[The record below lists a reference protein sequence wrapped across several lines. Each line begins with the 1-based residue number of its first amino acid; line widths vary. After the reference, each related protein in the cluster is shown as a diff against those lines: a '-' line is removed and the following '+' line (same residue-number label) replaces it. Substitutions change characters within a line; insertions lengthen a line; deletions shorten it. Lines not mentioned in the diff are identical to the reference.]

1 MNSKSK
7 LLMTGTLAT
16 LIVTAS
22 VILTAGSAQTAPRQ
36 NNKVLRTTISLR
48 TATQVGN
55 TTLSP
60 GKYRVKITP
69 ASASGDPTVQ
79 FSIPYNPYGDETNLN
94 EEEVVLTAQASMKD
108 LSVPAANTELIPTSD
123 RNNKASALEIRGH
136 SNEYVFGA
144 KITLGE

>member
-1 MNSKSK
+1 MNSKSTN
-7 LLMTGTLAT
+7 LLTGTLAT

-22 VILTAGSAQTAPRQ
+22 VILTAGSAQTATRQ
-36 NNKVLRTTISLR
+36 DNKVLRTTISLR

-60 GKYRVKITP
+60 GKYRVTITP
-69 ASASGDPTVQ
+69 ASASEDPTVQ

-94 EEEVVLTAQASMKD
+94 EEEVILTVQASMKD

-123 RNNKASALEIRGH
+123 RNNKASALEIRGY

-144 KITLGE
+144 KITSGE